1 METLKYGKM
10 KVILFFIY
18 NEMEKKYD
26 ISKECIKL
34 SMMIIKLY
42 KFINERNE
50 FVLSKQIL
58 RSWTSIGAN
67 VMEAQDAQ
75 SKKDFLSKMNIAL
88 KESKET
94 QYRLLLINESWYLE
108 KFDEYKI
115 LNNKL
120 NEIVWVLT
128 KIVITTKNNLW
139 IN

>member
-1 METLKYGKM
+1 
-10 KVILFFIY
+10 
-18 NEMEKKYD
+18 
-26 ISKECIKL
+26 
-34 SMMIIKLY
+34 
-42 KFINERNE
+42 
-50 FVLSKQIL
+50 
-58 RSWTSIGAN
+58 
-67 VMEAQDAQ
+67 MEAQDAQ